1 MSTKFDQTNGFSAG
15 KDSLKSLDILVL
27 TYAVDALCSRS
38 FSAIELDQKR
48 KLQRKLVM
56 VTTTN
61 VFGVAI
67 SPSIGVF
74 FSWSLL

>member
-1 MSTKFDQTNGFSAG
+1 MSTKFDQTNGFRCREEFF
-15 KDSLKSLDILVL
+15 KILDLLVL
-27 TYAVDALCSRS
+27 TRAIDALCSRS

-48 KLQRKLVM
+48 KLQRNLVM

-61 VFGVAI
+61 VIGVAI
-67 SPSIGVF
+67 SPSIDVF